1 MWTSPSGPWPSSG
14 VVPAP
19 EESGWRMAPSPTTAP
34 AGSRWRGLS
43 QRRPLAVPGGVGGE
57 RRHREGMDPRLPPGD
72 RAVCDVLAQMGA
84 WLHITGD
91 RVTAFRGPLRPTQ
104 IDARDIPDLVPVLA
118 AVAAA
123 IPGTTTITGAARL
136 RLKESDRLATTAH
149 TLRALGAQVEERE
162 DGPGNPGPLS
172 LRGGHRGRR
181 RGPPDC
187 HGRRRGRRGL

>member
-1 MWTSPSGPWPSSG
+1 
-14 VVPAP
+14 
-19 EESGWRMAPSPTTAP
+19 
-34 AGSRWRGLS
+34 
-43 QRRPLAVPGGVGGE
+43 
-57 RRHREGMDPRLPPGD
+57 
-72 RAVCDVLAQMGA
+72 MGA
-84 WLHITGD
+84 RLHITGD

-162 DGPGNPGPLS
+162 DGLVIQ
-172 LRGGHRGRR
+172 GRYR
-181 RGPPDC
+181 C
-187 HGRRRGRRGL
+187 V